1 MESAFYPEGE
11 RGKDLDM
18 DHAALQALIA
28 SLSGS
33 GQMST
38 NTIIW
43 DPTH

>member
-18 DHAALQALIA
+18 DQAALQALIA

-33 GQMST
+33 GHMSA
-38 NTIIW
+38 NTVIW
-43 DPTH
+43 TP